1 MAAKKA
7 AKRPAEKAAKRPAEK
22 AAMAAKKAAKRPA
35 EKAAKRPAK
44 KAARKPTRQVPLVDY
59 LKLGPRPHLSANECR
74 NCGARFFDRRNACA
88 GCGRREF
95 KKARVRNGAKL
106 KAFTIV
112 HRAAPG
118 IPAPYVSAIVETED
132 GTTVRSNVVNCDPTP
147 ETVTLGMKLKLTTY
161 PIGKDDEGTEAVAF
175 GYEPA

>member
-7 AKRPAEKAAKRPAEK
+7 AAQKRST
-22 AAMAAKKAAKRPA
+22 KK
-35 EKAAKRPAK
+35 PAK
-44 KAARKPTRQVPLVDY
+44 KAAAKKPAAKKSAKQVPLVDY
-59 LKLGPRPHLSANECR
+59 LRLGTRPYLSANECTS
-74 NCGARFFDRRNACA
+74 CGARFFDRRNACA
-88 GCGRREF
+88 NCGKRDF
-95 KKARVRNGAKL
+95 KKARVRNGATL

-118 IPAPYVSAIVETED
+118 IPAPYVSAIVETDD

-147 ETVTLGMKLKLTTY
+147 EAVNLGMKLKLTTY

-175 GYEPA
+175 GYEPV

>member
-7 AKRPAEKAAKRPAEK
+7 AAQKRST
-22 AAMAAKKAAKRPA
+22 KK
-35 EKAAKRPAK
+35 PAK
-44 KAARKPTRQVPLVDY
+44 KAAAKKPAAKKSAKQVPLVDY
-59 LKLGPRPHLSANECR
+59 LRLGTRPYLSANECTS
-74 NCGARFFDRRNACA
+74 CGARFFDRRNACA
-88 GCGRREF
+88 NCGKRDF

-118 IPAPYVSAIVETED
+118 IPAPYVSAIVETDD

-147 ETVTLGMKLKLTTY
+147 EAVNLGMKLKLTTY

-175 GYEPA
+175 GDEPV

>member
-7 AKRPAEKAAKRPAEK
+7 AKK
-22 AAMAAKKAAKRPA
+22 
-35 EKAAKRPAK
+35 PAK
-44 KAARKPTRQVPLVDY
+44 KRATKRSKKQVPLVDY
-59 LKLGPRPHLSANECR
+59 LRLGERPYLSANECK

-88 GCGRREF
+88 NCGKQEF

-118 IPAPYVSAIVETED
+118 IPAPYVSAIVETDD

-147 ETVTLGMKLKLTTY
+147 ETVELGMKLKLTTY

-175 GYEPA
+175 GYEPV

>member
-7 AKRPAEKAAKRPAEK
+7 AKRSVKKAAKKTAKRPAAKRARK
-22 AAMAAKKAAKRPA
+22 AAP
-35 EKAAKRPAK
+35 
-44 KAARKPTRQVPLVDY
+44 QVPLVDY
-59 LKLGPRPHLSANECR
+59 LRLGTRPYLSANECT

-88 GCGRREF
+88 SCGKREF
-95 KKARVRNGAKL
+95 KKARVKNGAKL

-147 ETVTLGMKLKLTTY
+147 ETVKLGMKVKLTTY
-161 PIGKDDEGTEAVAF
+161 PIGQDDDGTEAVAF
-175 GYEPA
+175 GYEPV

>member
-7 AKRPAEKAAKRPAEK
+7 VKRRAPKVA
-22 AAMAAKKAAKRPA
+22 
-35 EKAAKRPAK
+35 
-44 KAARKPTRQVPLVDY
+44 RQVPLVDY
-59 LKLGPRPHLSANECR
+59 LRLGQRPHLSANECR

-88 GCGRREF
+88 KCGKRDF

-118 IPAPYVSAIVETED
+118 IPAPYVSGIVQTDD

-147 ETVTLGMKLKLTTY
+147 EAVTLGMKLKLTTY
-161 PIGKDDEGTEAVAF
+161 TIGTDDDGTEAVAF
-175 GYEPA
+175 GYEPV

>member
-1 MAAKKA
+1 M
-7 AKRPAEKAAKRPAEK
+7 
-22 AAMAAKKAAKRPA
+22 
-35 EKAAKRPAK
+35 
-44 KAARKPTRQVPLVDY
+44 T
-59 LKLGPRPHLSANECR
+59 ANECVD
-74 NCGARFFDRRNACA
+74 CGARFFDRRNACA
-88 GCGRREF
+88 ACGGERTF
-95 KKARVRNGAKL
+95 KKARVKNGARL

-118 IPAPYVSAIVETED
+118 IPAPYVSAIVETDD

-147 ETVTLGMKLKLTTY
+147 EAVSLGMKLKLTTY

>member
-1 MAAKKA
+1 MAAKKPAKKATKKVVKKVAKKRAAKKA
-7 AKRPAEKAAKRPAEK
+7 AP
-22 AAMAAKKAAKRPA
+22 
-35 EKAAKRPAK
+35 
-44 KAARKPTRQVPLVDY
+44 QVPLVDY
-59 LKLGPRPHLSANECR
+59 LRLGERPYLSANECK

-88 GCGRREF
+88 SCGKQEF

-118 IPAPYVSAIVETED
+118 IPAPYVSAIVETDD

-147 ETVTLGMKLKLTTY
+147 EAVNLGMKLKLTTY

-175 GYEPA
+175 GYEPV